1 MPFGA
6 THFPTRSLAETALS
20 SFFKEII
27 VLGSENVPEEG
38 PMLVACSHTNMVID
52 VSEYLPSFLEKL
64 DRAVSARLRVGK
76 WVAPNGISKASQD
89 YPLSSRFAGALRCSS
104 SRL

>member
-52 VSEYLPSFLEKL
+52 VSEYLPSSLQQAL
-64 DRAVSARLRVGK
+64 TSVSSL
-76 WVAPNGISKASQD
+76 Q
-89 YPLSSRFAGALRCSS
+89 C
-104 SRL
+104 